1 MVVPSASQSIS
12 IIGPIIVSIVIIPL
26 ISSSTKG
33 PMSGC
38 KILSIHILIPGP
50 TLIYLWF
57 IFGDCFLSMVIFML
71 LTNEVNQSIQSL
83 FLSNVSIASNITPFL

>member
-12 IIGPIIVSIVIIPL
+12 IIGSIIVSIVIIPL

-33 PMSGC
+33 PISGC
-38 KILSIHILIPGP
+38 KILSIPVMIPGP

-57 IFGDCFLSMVIFML
+57 IQG
-71 LTNEVNQSIQSL
+71 L
-83 FLSNVSIASNITPFL
+83 FSVHGHFHVTD